1 MENDLKNEAPDISGV
16 PKEIQESIISDLE
29 EKKSEACSPLW
40 KVGISVSENE
50 DIGFLGYSNVHLR
63 DLTIEIARHLLINNY
78 ILVYGGDLRRE
89 GFTEMFSDLAYQYRS
104 IGNLKTFYF
113 ENYFAYPIYCSLTRQ
128 NELDLKKNK
137 TTFIKVFPPEGIG
150 ADAHTYLP
158 PSTNENKFVWAKSLT
173 YMRNQMISNT
183 NARILVGGKCNN
195 YLGKFPGIIEEAK
208 ITLLQNKPLYLI
220 GAFGGAAKQVINAVS
235 GQGFSFTD
243 SDFHR
248 SSGYQEFKEFY
259 NNTSVEE
266 EINLEDDQLLFSK
279 YGVDRLAQNN
289 GLTVDENL
297 KLFKTPHL
305 SEIIFYLFKGLN
317 NILH

>member
-1 MENDLKNEAPDISGV
+1 MENNLKSDTPDISGV

-29 EKKSEACSPLW
+29 EKKSDASSPLW

-50 DIGFLGYSNVHLR
+50 DLGALGYSNVHLR

-128 NELDLKKNK
+128 NELELKKNK
-137 TTFIKVFPPEGIG
+137 TYIKKVLPPQELG
-150 ADAHTYLP
+150 ADANTYLP
-158 PSTNENKFVWAKSLT
+158 PSTNENKLVWAKSLSH
-173 YMRNQMISNT
+173 MRNQMIAGT
-183 NARILVGGKCNN
+183 NGRILIGGKCNN
-195 YLGKFPGIIEEAK
+195 YLGKLPGIIEEAK

-220 GAFGGAAKQVINAVS
+220 GAFGGAAKQVINAVL

-243 SDFHR
+243 SNFHR
-248 SSGYQEFKEFY
+248 SEQYQEFKSFY
-259 NNTSVEE
+259 NGKSEE
-266 EINLEDDQLLFSK
+266 EINFEEDQLLFSK
-279 YGVDRLAQNN
+279 YGIDRLAENN
-289 GLTVDENL
+289 GLTVHENIR
-297 KLFKTPHL
+297 LFDSPHL
-305 SEIIFYLFKGLN
+305 SEIVYYLFKGLN
-317 NILH
+317 KILR